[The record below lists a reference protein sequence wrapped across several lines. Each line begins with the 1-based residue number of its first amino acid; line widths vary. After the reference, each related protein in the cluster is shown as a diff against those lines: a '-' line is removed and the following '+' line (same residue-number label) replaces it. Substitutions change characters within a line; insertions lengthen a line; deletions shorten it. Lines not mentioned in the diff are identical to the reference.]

1 MTPAGPRRLAQK
13 TITTMRNDLVKS
25 LLRKGAFALAM
36 LASNGLAAEPVQTTH
51 PTVQATNWIRSS
63 VLPSDNKFLRMLQA
77 PNNLT
82 AECCKVCTK
91 GKPCG
96 DTCISQDK
104 TCHLTKADIDAG
116 RPRTG

>member
-1 MTPAGPRRLAQK
+1 
-13 TITTMRNDLVKS
+13 
-25 LLRKGAFALAM
+25 
-36 LASNGLAAEPVQTTH
+36 
-51 PTVQATNWIRSS
+51 
-63 VLPSDNKFLRMLQA
+63 MLQA

>member
-1 MTPAGPRRLAQK
+1 
-13 TITTMRNDLVKS
+13 VKS
-25 LLRKGAFALAM
+25 LLRNGALALTM
-36 LASNGLAAEPVQTTH
+36 LASNGLAAESVQPRQ
-51 PTVQATNWIRSS
+51 PTAQAPNWIRSS
-63 VLPSDNKFLRMLQA
+63 VLPSENKFLRMVKA

-104 TCHLTKADIDAG
+104 TCHVGPGCAC
-116 RPRTG
+116 